1 MNYLKRELRQPTG
14 VLDDQP
20 SHFSWQLGV
29 YAILVTLAIYYLC
42 VA

>member
-1 MNYLKRELRQPTG
+1 MNYLNGKLSQPTG
-14 VLDDQP
+14 VSDDQQ

-29 YAILVTLAIYYLC
+29 YAILVALAIYYLC